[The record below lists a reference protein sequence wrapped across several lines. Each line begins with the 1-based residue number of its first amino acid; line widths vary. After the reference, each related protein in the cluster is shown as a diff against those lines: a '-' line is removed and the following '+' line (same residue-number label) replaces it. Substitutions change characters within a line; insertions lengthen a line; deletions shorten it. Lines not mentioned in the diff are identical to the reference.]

1 MSFSFSLAVIL
12 EGEAMKVAGYSD
24 VMVEFL
30 AGFFVFISCFISA
43 ICSRSVASVVRR
55 SSLACEREEEWPD
68 LEWISVG
75 EVGLVKGLDF
85 AFFILYLCYE
95 RHWRSLVRCHGDMPP
110 PPLPP
115 HQCLT
120 IKNIIQNISI
130 TR

>member
-1 MSFSFSLAVIL
+1 
-12 EGEAMKVAGYSD
+12 MKVAGYSD

-110 PPLPP
+110 PSLAPSSVSNNKEYNSEYKPNKMIAFGL
-115 HQCLT
+115 QAC
-120 IKNIIQNISI
+120 N
-130 TR
+130 